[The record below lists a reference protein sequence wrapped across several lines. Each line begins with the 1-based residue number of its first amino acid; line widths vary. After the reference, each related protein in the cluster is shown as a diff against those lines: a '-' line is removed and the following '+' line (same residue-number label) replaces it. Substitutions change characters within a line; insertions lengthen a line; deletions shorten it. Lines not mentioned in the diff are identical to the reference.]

1 MDFEFT
7 DEQKSFR
14 LNVHKFISEQW
25 TRGALQRDTTR
36 WQAAREY
43 EGSLAD
49 GGWLT
54 MSWPEAY
61 GGGGATYWEQMI
73 FNEESAMANAP
84 SGGQGADRV
93 GPVLII
99 HGTQEQ
105 KEEHLP
111 SIAQGKVMWCQGYS
125 EPGSGSDLASLQ
137 TRAIRDGDD
146 FVINGQKIWTSGAVE
161 ADWIHILTRTD
172 GEAPKHR
179 GISYFMLKLDTPGIT
194 IRPIAQLHD
203 DGVADG
209 HGFNE
214 TFFEDVRVPASNMI
228 GEENR
233 GWYVAATA
241 LDFERSGIHRMAGA
255 VSPYYRLLEF
265 SSQPGSRGSTQT
277 IADHGPSRDALAQT
291 RIEIEVAKYLGYRV
305 TWMQASNLVPNQES
319 SMSKMFGS
327 ELQQRT
333 ARRGINMLGLYGGL
347 RPSDPRAP
355 LAGEFCRYYMTSVSL
370 TIAAGTSE
378 IQRNIIATRGLNLPR
393 G

>member
-1 MDFEFT
+1 MDFNFTTKQTEFRST
-7 DEQKSFR
+7 
-14 LNVHKFISEQW
+14 VHDFIENNW
-25 TRGALQRDTTR
+25 VKGA
-36 WQAAREY
+36 WAARSERWKAARAY
-43 EGSLAD
+43 ESSLAD

-54 MSWPEAY
+54 MSWPEDY

-73 FNEESAMANAP
+73 FNEESALANAP

-99 HGTQEQ
+99 HGTDAQ
-105 KEEHLP
+105 KQEHLP
-111 SIAQGKVMWCQGYS
+111 PIAQGEVMWCQGYS

-137 TRAIRDGDD
+137 TRATRDGDD
-146 FVINGQKIWTSGAVE
+146 FIINGQKIWTSGAME
-161 ADWIHILTRTD
+161 ADWVHILTRTD
-172 GEAPKHR
+172 AEAPKHR

-194 IRPIAQLHD
+194 IRPISQLHD
-203 DGVADG
+203 EGDSDG

-214 TFFEDVRVPASNMI
+214 TFFEDVRVPAKNMI

-255 VSPYYRLLEF
+255 ISPYYRLLENAKEVN
-265 SSQPGSRGSTQT
+265 SRGHGRQIS
-277 IADHGPSRDALAQT
+277 DHAPSRQALAET
-291 RIEIEVAKYLGYRV
+291 RIEIEVARYLGYRV

-333 ARRGINMLGLYGGL
+333 ARRGISMLGLYGGL
-347 RPSDPRAP
+347 RPSDSHAP
-355 LAGEFCRYYMTSVSL
+355 LSGEFCQYYMTTVSL

-378 IQRNIIATRGLNLPR
+378 IQRNIIATRGLGLPR

>member
-1 MDFEFT
+1 MDFNFTTEQTEFRST
-7 DEQKSFR
+7 
-14 LNVHKFISEQW
+14 VHDFIENNW
-25 TRGALQRDTTR
+25 VKGA
-36 WQAAREY
+36 WAARSERWKAARAY
-43 EGSLAD
+43 ESSLAD

-54 MSWPEAY
+54 MSWPEDY

-73 FNEESAMANAP
+73 FNEESALANAP

-99 HGTQEQ
+99 HGTDAQ
-105 KEEHLP
+105 KQEHLP
-111 SIAQGKVMWCQGYS
+111 PIAQGEVMWCQGYS
-125 EPGSGSDLASLQ
+125 ETGSGSDLASLQ
-137 TRAIRDGDD
+137 TRATRDGDD
-146 FVINGQKIWTSGAVE
+146 FIINGQKIWTSGAME
-161 ADWIHILTRTD
+161 ADWVHILTRTD
-172 GEAPKHR
+172 AEAPKHR

-194 IRPIAQLHD
+194 IRPISQLHD
-203 DGVADG
+203 EGDGDG

-214 TFFEDVRVPASNMI
+214 TFFEDVRVPSRNMI

-255 VSPYYRLLEF
+255 ISPYYRLLENAKQANSAGSGRKISDRN
-265 SSQPGSRGSTQT
+265 SSR
-277 IADHGPSRDALAQT
+277 HALAET
-291 RIEIEVAKYLGYRV
+291 RIEIEVARYLGYRV

-333 ARRGINMLGLYGGL
+333 ARRGISMLGLYGGL
-347 RPSDPRAP
+347 RPTDSRAP
-355 LAGEFCRYYMTSVSL
+355 LNGEFCQYYMTTVAL

-378 IQRNIIATRGLNLPR
+378 IQRNIIATRGLGLPR